1 MFDLVAA
8 PTLLA
13 YIGLV
18 VAISV
23 APGPNVLFV
32 MTQSAW
38 RGPRAGMFAAAG
50 IETANSLY
58 VLFSAIG
65 LAGLIAASGAAFE
78 IIKWAGAAYLAWL
91 GFQAIRSSF
100 RVSEAAVLST
110 GEASAKAY
118 RDGMMVGLGN
128 PKTILFFL
136 ALFPQFI
143 DPAKTVWS
151 QSLLLGAIA
160 IAIDFVVQIA
170 YTLAGG
176 MLSKALSRTAV
187 KRWFE
192 RCIGGAF
199 MGLAV
204 LAALVRRAA

>member
-1 MFDLVAA
+1 MFDLISV

-13 YIGLV
+13 FVGLV
-18 VAISV
+18 LAIAI

-38 RGPRAGMFAAAG
+38 RGPKAGLAAAAG
-50 IETANSLY
+50 VETANSVY
-58 VLFSAIG
+58 VLCSAAG
-65 LAGLIAASGAAFE
+65 LASLIAASGAAFE
-78 IIKWAGAAYLAWL
+78 IIKWAGAAYLVWL

-100 RVSEAAVLST
+100 NTQAPSSLT
-110 GEASAKAY
+110 LGEASSRAY
-118 RDGMMVGLGN
+118 LDGVMIGAGN

-143 DPAKTVWS
+143 DPTHTIWL
-151 QSLLLGAIA
+151 QSLILGAIA
-160 IAIDFVVQIA
+160 VILDFVIQCLYIAI
-170 YTLAGG
+170 GG
-176 MLSKALSRTAV
+176 VLSRALSRGPV

-192 RCIGGAF
+192 RGVGGAF

-204 LAALVRRAA
+204 AAALVHRS

>member
-1 MFDLVAA
+1 MFDLIAG

-18 VAISV
+18 LAIAI

-38 RGPRAGMFAAAG
+38 RGPKAGLFAAAG
-50 IETANSLY
+50 VESANTIY
-58 VLFSAIG
+58 VLCSAAG
-65 LAGLIAASGAAFE
+65 LASLIAASGAAFE
-78 IIKWAGAAYLAWL
+78 IIKWAGAAYLVWL

-100 RVSEAAVLST
+100 NTQAASPLT
-110 GEASAKAY
+110 LGEASSRAY
-118 RDGMMVGLGN
+118 RDGLMIGAGN

-143 DPAKTVWS
+143 DPTHTIWM
-151 QSLLLGAIA
+151 QSLVLGAIA
-160 IAIDFVVQIA
+160 VSLDFLVQLLYIA
-170 YTLAGG
+170 AGG
-176 MLSKALSRTAV
+176 ILSKALSRGPV

-192 RCIGGAF
+192 RGVGGAF
-199 MGLAV
+199 LA
-204 LAALVRRAA
+204 LAAAAALVHRA

>member
-1 MFDLVAA
+1 MFELISAGTLVG
-8 PTLLA
+8 
-13 YIGLV
+13 YVGLV
-18 VAISV
+18 IAIAI

-38 RGPRAGMFAAAG
+38 RGPRAGLFAAAG

-58 VLFSAIG
+58 VLCSAIG

-91 GFQAIRSSF
+91 GLQAFRSSF
-100 RVSEAAVLST
+100 RASEQPVLAT
-110 GEASAKAY
+110 GEASARAF
-118 RDGMMVGLGN
+118 RDGAVVALGN

-143 DPAKTVWS
+143 DPAKPVWA
-151 QSLLLGAIA
+151 QSLVLGFLGIT
-160 IAIDFVVQIA
+160 IDFVVQIA
-170 YTLAGG
+170 YTIAGG
-176 MLSKALSRTAV
+176 MLSKALSHKPV

-192 RCIGGAF
+192 RGIGGAF

-204 LAALVRRAA
+204 AAALVRRAA

>member
-1 MFDLVAA
+1 MFDLISV

-13 YIGLV
+13 FVGLV
-18 VAISV
+18 LAIAI

-38 RGPRAGMFAAAG
+38 RGPKAGLAAAAG
-50 IETANSLY
+50 VETANSVY
-58 VLFSAIG
+58 VLCSAAG
-65 LAGLIAASGAAFE
+65 LASLIAASGAAFE
-78 IIKWAGAAYLAWL
+78 IIKWAGAAYLVWL

-100 RVSEAAVLST
+100 NTQAPSSLT
-110 GEASAKAY
+110 LGEASSRAY
-118 RDGMMVGLGN
+118 LDGVMIGAGN

-143 DPAKTVWS
+143 DPTHTIWL
-151 QSLLLGAIA
+151 QSLILGAIA
-160 IAIDFVVQIA
+160 VILDFVIQCLYIAI
-170 YTLAGG
+170 GG
-176 MLSKALSRTAV
+176 MLSRALSRGPV

-192 RCIGGAF
+192 RGVGGAF

-204 LAALVRRAA
+204 AAALVHRS

>member
-1 MFDLVAA
+1 MFDLISV

-13 YIGLV
+13 FIGLV
-18 VAISV
+18 LAIAI

-38 RGPRAGMFAAAG
+38 RGPKAGLLAAAG
-50 IETANSLY
+50 VETANSVY
-58 VLFSAIG
+58 VLCSAAG
-65 LAGLIAASGAAFE
+65 LASLIAASGAMFE
-78 IIKWAGAAYLAWL
+78 IIKWAGAAYLVWL

-100 RVSEAAVLST
+100 NTAAPSSLT
-110 GEASAKAY
+110 LGEASARAY
-118 RDGMMVGLGN
+118 LDGVMIGAGN

-143 DPAKTVWS
+143 DPTHTIWM
-151 QSLLLGAIA
+151 QSLILGAICV
-160 IAIDFVVQIA
+160 AIDFVIQCLYIA
-170 YTLAGG
+170 IGG
-176 MLSKALSRTAV
+176 VLSRALSRGPV

-192 RCIGGAF
+192 RGVGGAF

-204 LAALVRRAA
+204 AAALVHRA